1 MTVNVYA
8 VRDLVAK
15 SFNQPWVDVN
25 DEVAMRGFA
34 QAINN
39 NSIMGFRPADFQLYQ
54 IGEFDTE
61 KGDLQPILPILL
73 ARGDDVVA
81 D

>member
-1 MTVNVYA
+1 MIVNVYC

-15 SFNQPWVDVN
+15 SFNQPWLDVN
-25 DEVAMRGFA
+25 DEVAMRGFS

-39 NSIMGFRPADFQLYQ
+39 NAIMGFRPADFQLFQ
-54 IGEFDTE
+54 IGEFDSE
-61 KGDLQPILPILL
+61 KGDLKPIIPILVC
-73 ARGDDVVA
+73 RGDDVIA